1 MSSKK
6 ASKCKIITLKFKDPA
21 DEIMWLD
28 FETRMRKVVK
38 DLVTPIVDRAQEDWS
53 LIATLEKKKLQS
65 DERINLIENAVFKNR
80 QSTSL
85 FDEFEQRV
93 R

>member
-38 DLVTPIVDRAQEDWS
+38 DLVTPIVDRAQED
-53 LIATLEKKKLQS
+53 
-65 DERINLIENAVFKNR
+65 
-80 QSTSL
+80 
-85 FDEFEQRV
+85 
-93 R
+93 